1 MENIMGRFFM
11 TVVDF
16 RDISTSKQPN
26 KKLDNFSR

>member
-1 MENIMGRFFM
+1 MENIMGKFFM

-16 RDISTSKQPN
+16 RDFQTSKQPN